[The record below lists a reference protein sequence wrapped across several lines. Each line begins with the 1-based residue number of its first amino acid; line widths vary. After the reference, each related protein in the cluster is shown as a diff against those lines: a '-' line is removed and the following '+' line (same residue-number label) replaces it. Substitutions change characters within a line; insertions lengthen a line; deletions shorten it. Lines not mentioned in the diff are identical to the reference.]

1 MATKGKKKVDASEPQ
16 PDIASEPQPDT
27 DDRKGYQTPPLK
39 PFIKSESRN
48 PGGERD
54 QLVQPTFP
62 RHFGGIPGMLRH
74 GEGISARFDDNSN
87 CLTVGENISL
97 SGEITSC
104 DKLIVEGN
112 VEVKLTNA
120 ETIEIS
126 SSGVFKGSAKVQ
138 TAQINGYFEGTLE
151 VRDVL
156 KIQKEG
162 RVNGSVRYGKI
173 VIESGGEI
181 SGDMA
186 SFDSPNGS
194 AKPSDEN

>member
-1 MATKGKKKVDASEPQ
+1 MATNGKKKVDASEPK
-16 PDIASEPQPDT
+16 PDI
-27 DDRKGYQTPPLK
+27 DDWKEHQTPPLK
-39 PFIKSESRN
+39 PFIKSESHN
-48 PGGERD
+48 PGGLRG
-54 QLVQPTFP
+54 QLVQPAIP
-62 RHFGGIPGMLRH
+62 PHFGGIPGIPRY
-74 GEGISARFDDNSN
+74 GEGVPVGFDDKSN

-120 ETIEIS
+120 EIIEIS
-126 SSGVFKGSAKVQ
+126 SSGIFKGSAKVE
-138 TAQINGYFEGTLE
+138 TAQINGYFEGKLE
-151 VRDVL
+151 VKGVL
-156 KIQKEG
+156 RIQKEG
-162 RVNGSVRYGKI
+162 RVSGSVRYGKI

-194 AKPSDEN
+194 AKPSDKN

>member
-1 MATKGKKKVDASEPQ
+1 MATTGEKKVDASEPK
-16 PDIASEPQPDT
+16 PDI
-27 DDRKGYQTPPLK
+27 DDWKEHQTPPLK

-48 PGGERD
+48 PGGLKD
-54 QLVQPTFP
+54 QRVQPTIP
-62 RHFGGIPGMLRH
+62 RHFGGIPGIPRY
-74 GEGISARFDDNSN
+74 GEGVPTRFDGQSN

-112 VEVKLTNA
+112 VKVNLTNA
-120 ETIEIS
+120 EIIEIS
-126 SSGVFKGSAKVQ
+126 SSGVFKGSAKVE
-138 TAQINGYFEGTLE
+138 TAQINGYFEGKLE
-151 VRDVL
+151 VKGVL
-156 KIQKEG
+156 RIQKEG
-162 RVNGSVRYGKI
+162 RVSGSVRYGKI

-194 AKPSDEN
+194 AKPSDKN

>member
-1 MATKGKKKVDASEPQ
+1 MATKGKKKVDASEPK
-16 PDIASEPQPDT
+16 PDI
-27 DDRKGYQTPPLK
+27 DDWKEHQTPPLK

-48 PGGERD
+48 LGGLKD
-54 QLVQPTFP
+54 QFVQPTPP
-62 RHFGGIPGMLRH
+62 RHFGGIPGIPRY
-74 GEGISARFDDNSN
+74 GEGVAARFDDKSN

-112 VEVKLTNA
+112 VKVNLTNA
-120 ETIEIS
+120 EIIEIS
-126 SSGVFKGSAKVQ
+126 SSGNFKGSAKVE
-138 TAQINGYFEGTLE
+138 TAQINGYFEGKLE
-151 VRDVL
+151 VKGVL
-156 KIQKEG
+156 RIQKEG
-162 RVNGSVRYGKI
+162 RVSGSVRYGKI

-194 AKPSDEN
+194 AKPSDKN

>member
-16 PDIASEPQPDT
+16 PNK
-27 DDRKGYQTPPLK
+27 DDDEEYQTPPLK
-39 PFIKSESRN
+39 PFIKSENRNSRE
-48 PGGERD
+48 PRD
-54 QLVQPTFP
+54 QLVQSASP
-62 RHFGGIPGMLRH
+62 RPFGGIPGITRF
-74 GEGISARFDDNSN
+74 GERVPARVDDKTN
-87 CLTVGENISL
+87 CLTVGGNISL

-112 VEVKLTNA
+112 VTVKLTNA
-120 ETIEIS
+120 EIIEIS
-126 SSGVFKGSAKVQ
+126 SSGVFKGSAKVE
-138 TAQINGYFEGTLE
+138 TAQINGVFEGKLE
-151 VRDVL
+151 VKGVL

-162 RVNGSVRYGKI
+162 RVSGSVRYGKI

-194 AKPSDEN
+194 AKPSDKN

>member
-1 MATKGKKKVDASEPQ
+1 MATKGKKKVDASEPK
-16 PDIASEPQPDT
+16 PDI
-27 DDRKGYQTPPLK
+27 DDWKEHQTPPLK

-48 PGGERD
+48 LGGLKD
-54 QLVQPTFP
+54 QLVQPTIP
-62 RHFGGIPGMLRH
+62 RHFGGIPGIPGY
-74 GEGISARFDDNSN
+74 GEGVPARFDDKSN

-112 VEVKLTNA
+112 VKVNLTNA
-120 ETIEIS
+120 EIIEIS
-126 SSGVFKGSAKVQ
+126 SSGNFKGSAKVE
-138 TAQINGYFEGTLE
+138 TAQINGYFEGKLE
-151 VRDVL
+151 VKGVL
-156 KIQKEG
+156 QIQKEG
-162 RVNGSVRYGKI
+162 RVSGSVRYGKI

-194 AKPSDEN
+194 AKPSDKN